1 MNCEYRAGTKQ
12 WGRMNDK
19 RATIILMR
27 HAHAA
32 WPQPGEKDFD
42 RSLDKAG
49 HREAR
54 EMAGKLA
61 ASGIMPTRV
70 VCSTAK
76 RCRETLEAFVAVW
89 EQQPE
94 IIYDDRLY
102 AGGLPVYIE
111 TVATGPYEGP
121 LMILGH
127 NPMIEDIFV
136 YMANGQEGSFSG
148 YATAGLAILHRED
161 GGSDWTLDDFLQPTG
176 AL

>member
-1 MNCEYRAGTKQ
+1 MDG
-12 WGRMNDK
+12 K

-42 RSLDKAG
+42 RSLDDAG

-54 EMAGKLA
+54 EMASKLA
-61 ASGIMPTRV
+61 ASGVAPTRV
-70 VCSTAK
+70 LCSTAK
-76 RCRETLEAFVAVW
+76 RCRETLAAFVAIW

-102 AGGLPVYIE
+102 TGGLPVYIE
-111 TVATGPYEGP
+111 TVTTGPDEGP

-136 YMANGQEGSFSG
+136 YMADGQEGDFSG
-148 YATAGLAILHRED
+148 YPTAGLAILYRED
-161 GGSDWTLDDFLQPTG
+161 GDSKWTLDAFLQPTG
-176 AL
+176 TL